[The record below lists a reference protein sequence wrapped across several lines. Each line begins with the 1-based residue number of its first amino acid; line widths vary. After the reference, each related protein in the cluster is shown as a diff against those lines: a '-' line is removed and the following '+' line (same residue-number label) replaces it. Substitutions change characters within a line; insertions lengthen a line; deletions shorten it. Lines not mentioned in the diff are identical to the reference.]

1 MLSLKYVG
9 LAPGFAK
16 EVLEFYE
23 GWEGKDDVP
32 WKFKELMLVL
42 RIEVAK
48 RYKPYVRPQETEKP
62 KIKMFRDTRL
72 DSCSL
77 R

>member
-1 MLSLKYVG
+1 MVLSLKYVG

-23 GWEGKDDVP
+23 SWEGKEAVP

-48 RYKPYVRPQETEKP
+48 RYKPHVRAQDTEKP
-62 KIKMFRDTRL
+62 KIMILRDSRL
-72 DSCSL
+72 D
-77 R
+77 